1 MLRLEGITKRYGT
14 FTALDAV
21 TLQVPDGSFFGLLGP
36 NGAGKT
42 TLIHIL
48 SGYHA
53 ATGGRYQLDG
63 RPCDPHRR
71 DLLAGLGFVPQTIAL
86 YEEFTAEENL
96 RFFGR
101 LYGLG
106 GEQLGRRIDLLLER
120 TGLIDRRRTTV
131 STFSGGMKRRL
142 NIAAALLHEPR
153 VLLCDEPTV
162 GVDPQSR
169 NAIFDLLASLN
180 EAGMTILYT
189 THYMEEVAR
198 LCDRV
203 AIMDQGRIIAE
214 GTQRELLR
222 QLPFE
227 EEIVFS
233 EPDTARPLADR
244 LAGEGEWVDRGSDL
258 LFRPRSGFRL
268 SRLFGE
274 TEGLGVSNLDIHIRT
289 PTLEALFL
297 HLTGRSFRD

>member
-1 MLRLEGITKRYGT
+1 
-14 FTALDAV
+14 
-21 TLQVPDGSFFGLLGP
+21 
-36 NGAGKT
+36 
-42 TLIHIL
+42 L
-48 SGYHA
+48 S
-53 ATGGRYQLDG
+53 
-63 RPCDPHRR
+63 C
-71 DLLAGLGFVPQTIAL
+71 LGFVPQTIAL

-101 LYGLG
+101 LYGLA
-106 GEQLGRRIDLLLER
+106 GEALARRTDLLLER
-120 TGLIDRRRTTV
+120 TGLIDRRNAV
-131 STFSGGMKRRL
+131 VNTFSGGMKRRL

-169 NAIFDLLASLN
+169 NAIFDLLESLN
-180 EAGMTILYT
+180 RDGMTILYT

-214 GTQRELLR
+214 GTQRALLR

-227 EEIVFS
+227 EEILFS
-233 EPDTARPLADR
+233 EPEPARPLMEN
-244 LAGEGEWVDRGSDL
+244 LAGEGEWTDRGSDL
-258 LFRPRSGFRL
+258 LFRPRAGFPL

-274 TEGLGVSNLDIHIRT
+274 TEALGVSNLDIHIRT

-297 HLTGRSFRD
+297 HLTGRSLRD